1 MSAATPSDL
10 ELLSR
15 ARRGDS
21 SAATELYTRHASAA
35 RRLAASYPRAGD
47 PDDLVNEAFERVL
60 GALSRGA
67 GPNEAFRAYLFVT
80 LRRIAAEQAARSRDE
95 PIAEVL
101 APVEAWTA
109 AQGPAFD
116 EADRQIVLTAY
127 QSLPDRQQEVLW
139 HTAVEGRPPRDLASV
154 LGVSANAVAALASR
168 ARERLREAYLQAH
181 LQVPPPAECAPH
193 RSRLGAYVRDG
204 LSARDKAATDAHV
217 SDCHSCRVLVVE
229 LADVNQLLVRALHP
243 LFLSTAASGAVAA
256 TGGGA
261 IAGSGA
267 GRAGAAG
274 RRAMSKAKASPV
286 TVGVVVVVAALVAAL
301 VGVRISD
308 EDGPELASPA
318 GGGPGGAPSE
328 AGPSDRPETS
338 PTTGRRRPADSS
350 PTPDAPPD
358 AARLPDSA
366 EPQPTTT
373 IAAARTPVRPR
384 APGQQSAT
392 APPEAPPTTVGPA
405 PSAPPPTA
413 PPPTGPP
420 PPTEP
425 DVGPVVWLPDQDL
438 LQITLANAGD
448 AQTDYLAL
456 AVTLAGGAVTNGWPT
471 GCDLAVPLVSSAK
484 CAVSPLAP
492 GDEAVVRVPIA
503 VTGPGQQAR
512 VSLCAVDL
520 LTVDCNT
527 DILHTTTTDL
537 TP

>member
-1 MSAATPSDL
+1 MVGAAALNVMLGVHRAMSAATPSDL

-301 VGVRISD
+301 VGRRRARGCPLRGRTFRPTGD
-308 EDGPELASPA
+308 LPHNRPPA
-318 GGGPGGAPSE
+318 PGGQLTDP
-328 AGPSDRPETS
+328 
-338 PTTGRRRPADSS
+338 RRPAGRRPSAGFGRAAADHDHRRG
-350 PTPDAPPD
+350 PDPCPPEGAGPAVGD
-358 AARLPDSA
+358 GAARGTPHHGRSGSVCAAPHRAPTDGSA
-366 EPQPTTT
+366 P
-373 IAAARTPVRPR
+373 ADRAGRRAGGVAARP
-384 APGQQSAT
+384 
-392 APPEAPPTTVGPA
+392 GPA
-405 PSAPPPTA
+405 P
-413 PPPTGPP
+413 
-420 PPTEP
+420 
-425 DVGPVVWLPDQDL
+425 DHVGE
-438 LQITLANAGD
+438 
-448 AQTDYLAL
+448 
-456 AVTLAGGAVTNGWPT
+456 
-471 GCDLAVPLVSSAK
+471 C
-484 CAVSPLAP
+484 
-492 GDEAVVRVPIA
+492 R
-503 VTGPGQQAR
+503 
-512 VSLCAVDL
+512 
-520 LTVDCNT
+520 
-527 DILHTTTTDL
+527 
-537 TP
+537 